1 MTGDGARAADGEPAT
16 AEYLFVVGLSRS
28 GTTLMRRLLNAAPDV
43 AIGPESHFMGHL
55 VPGFGVRDRLAK
67 LDRVGDAERDAERI
81 AHLLYDRMPSE
92 SGARRPSRL
101 WTWLVRAV
109 PRDELAARLRAA
121 GTDDRAVFAT
131 VLDLYA
137 ERRGG
142 ARVRGE
148 KTPAHL
154 RHVPTLLRWFPSGRV
169 LHMVRDPRAV
179 FVSELRRQRRSPDGP
194 YRLVR
199 LVPGLLELTLLVQT
213 VLTWVEASARASRYA
228 TRFPTRYRA
237 VRFEDLVRDPEPTLR
252 GVCDFVGVAYEPEMI
267 ARQSVVSQGTRLGEA
282 GIDAGAA
289 DRWRST
295 IPGWADLVLSS
306 SLGRSLRAFGY
317 PSRGR

>member
-1 MTGDGARAADGEPAT
+1 MSDDEPLAGDADSVR
-16 AEYLFVVGLSRS
+16 AEYVFVVGLSRS
-28 GTTLMRRLLNAAPDV
+28 GTTLMRRLLNSAPDV

-55 VPGFGVRDRLAK
+55 VPGLGVRDQLA
-67 LDRVGDAERDAERI
+67 RIERDGDSARDADRI
-81 AHLLYDRMPSE
+81 AQLLYDRMPAE
-92 SGARRPSRL
+92 SGARQPSRL

-109 PRDELAARLRAA
+109 PRDELVERLRAA

-131 VLDLYA
+131 VMDLYA
-137 ERRGG
+137 ERKG

-179 FVSELRRQRRSPDGP
+179 FVSELRRQRRSSHGP
-194 YRLVR
+194 YAVVR
-199 LVPGLLELTLLVQT
+199 VVPGLLELTVLIQT
-213 VLTWVEASARASRYA
+213 VLTWVEATARASRYTA
-228 TRFPTRYRA
+228 RYPERYRPI
-237 VRFEDLVRDPEPTLR
+237 RFEDLVREPEPTLR
-252 GVCDFVGVAYEPEMI
+252 GACDFVGISYDPQMI
-267 ARQSVVSQGTRLGEA
+267 ARQSVVSGGARQGEA

-289 DRWRST
+289 DRWRTT
-295 IPGWADLVLSS
+295 IPRWADLVLSS

>member
-1 MTGDGARAADGEPAT
+1 MSAGVLADAGDGSTPT
-16 AEYLFVVGLSRS
+16 YVFVVGLSRS
-28 GTTLMRRLLNAAPDV
+28 GTTLMRRLLNSSPEV

-55 VPGFGVRDRLAK
+55 VPGFGIRDGLASI
-67 LDRVGDAERDAERI
+67 DRDGETARDVGRI
-81 AHLLYDRMPSE
+81 VELLYDRMPAE
-92 SGARRPSRL
+92 SGARKPSRM
-101 WTWLVRAV
+101 WTWLGRAV
-109 PRDELAARLRAA
+109 PRDELVDRLRSA
-121 GTDDRAVFAT
+121 GTDDRAIFAT
-131 VLDLYA
+131 VMDLYA
-137 ERRGG
+137 ERKG

-179 FVSELRRQRRSPDGP
+179 FVSELRRQRRSSHGP
-194 YRLVR
+194 YGLIRR
-199 LVPGLLELTLLVQT
+199 VPGLLEITLLFQT
-213 VLTWVEASARASRYA
+213 VFTWVEATARASRYA
-228 TRFPTRYRA
+228 TRYPDRYRT
-237 VRFEDLVRDPEPTLR
+237 VRFEDLVREPERTLR
-252 GVCDFVGVAYEPEMI
+252 AICDLVGIVYDPEMI
-267 ARQSVVSQGTRLGEA
+267 ARQSVVSQGARLGEA

-289 DRWRST
+289 DRWRTT

>member
-1 MTGDGARAADGEPAT
+1 MSDEGARAADAESVP

-28 GTTLMRRLLNAAPDV
+28 GTTLMRRLLNAAPEV

-55 VPGFGVRDRLAK
+55 LPGFGVRDRLAK
-67 LDRVGDAERDAERI
+67 VGRDGDAATDAERI
-81 AHLLYDRMPSE
+81 TQLIYDRMPNE

-109 PRDELAARLRAA
+109 PREELAGRLRAA
-121 GTDDRAVFAT
+121 GTDDRSVFAT
-131 VLDLYA
+131 VMDLYA
-137 ERRGG
+137 ERKG

-179 FVSELRRQRRSPDGP
+179 FVSELRRQRSSSDGP
-194 YRLVR
+194 YPMIR
-199 LVPGLLELTLLVQT
+199 LVPGLLEVTLLTQT
-213 VLTWVEASARASRYA
+213 VLTWVEAAARVSRYA
-228 TRFPTRYRA
+228 TRYPGRYRM
-237 VRFEDLVRDPEPTLR
+237 VRFEDLVREPEPILR
-252 GVCDFVGVAYEPEMI
+252 GVCDFVGIPYEPEMI
-267 ARQSVVSQGTRLGEA
+267 ARQKVVSQGARLGEA
-282 GIDAGAA
+282 GIDADAA
-289 DRWRST
+289 DRWRAT

-306 SLGRSLRAFGY
+306 FLGPSLRAFGY